1 MTGKHTDPGKGHT
14 QFPGIADYRIF
25 MLVDIYLKLNEMW
38 VMSKSDALAITDR
51 LGNFISMCGI
61 LKII

>member
-1 MTGKHTDPGKGHT
+1 
-14 QFPGIADYRIF
+14 
-25 MLVDIYLKLNEMW
+25 MW

-61 LKII
+61 LKIIW